1 MPRQEWTKAQLLQLS
16 DGYWSA
22 CALHAAVR
30 LGVFTALADGLSD
43 AAALAERCGADARAL
58 AMLLDA
64 VCALGLLD
72 KDGDTFAN
80 TAFAK
85 KYLVRESPDYT
96 GHIIL
101 HHHHLMPSW
110 ARLHQ
115 AVLSGEPVRERVATD
130 EEWRESFLMGMF
142 NLAMDLAPK
151 VVPLIDLAGRCR
163 LLDLGGGPGTYA
175 IHFCQHNP
183 ELMATIFDLP
193 ASRPFAQQTIARF
206 GLADRI
212 DFRGGDFLTDEIPGR
227 YDVAWLSHIL
237 HGESPERCRALVAKA
252 AAALEPGGML
262 LIQEFVL
269 DDAKD
274 GPLFPALFSLNM
286 LLGTSG
292 GQAYSE
298 REIRE
303 MLSAA
308 GVRDLHRVPLA
319 NPRGVGIIGG
329 IV

>member
-1 MPRQEWTKAQLLQLS
+1 MSRQEWTKAQLLQLS

-30 LGVFTALADGLSD
+30 LGVFTALADGSSD
-43 AAALAERCGADARAL
+43 AIGLAGVLGADRRAL
-58 AMLLDA
+58 TMLLDA
-64 VCALGLLD
+64 LCAMDLLEKNEQTYSNTD
-72 KDGDTFAN
+72 FASR
-80 TAFAK
+80 
-85 KYLVRESPDYT
+85 YLVRQSPDYT
-96 GHIIL
+96 GHILL

-110 ARLHQ
+110 TRLHQ
-115 AVLSGEPVRERVATD
+115 AVLSGAPVRERAATD

-151 VVPLIDLAGRCR
+151 VVPLIDLGGRR
-163 LLDLGGGPGTYA
+163 RFLDLGGGPGTYA
-175 IHFCQHNP
+175 VHFCRHNP
-183 ELMATIFDLP
+183 QLEATIFDLP
-193 ASRPFAQQTIARF
+193 GSRPFAQQTVARF
-206 GLADRI
+206 GLSDRI
-212 DFRGGDFLTDEIPGR
+212 AFAGGDFLIDEIPGR

-237 HGESPERCRALVAKA
+237 HGESPDRCRQLVAKA
-252 AAALEPGGML
+252 ASVLEPGGML

-298 REIRE
+298 GEIRQ
-303 MLSAA
+303 MLREA
-308 GVRDLHRVPLA
+308 GLRDVYRVPLT